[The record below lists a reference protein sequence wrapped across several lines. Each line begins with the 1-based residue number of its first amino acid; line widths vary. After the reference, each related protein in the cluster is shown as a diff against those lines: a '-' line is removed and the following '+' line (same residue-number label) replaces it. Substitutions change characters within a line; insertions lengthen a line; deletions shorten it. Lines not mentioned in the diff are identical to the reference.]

1 MIPFKDIELQDKEL
15 ITSFTLNSPRRNCDL
30 SFSNLCSWRFLY
42 NTKFAIMDGFLL
54 LKFWADGELVYMMP
68 IGNGDLNKVLDALIE
83 DANREGEPFC
93 LLGICA
99 GMCSE
104 LETFMPGRFQFTA
117 DRDYADYVYLRSD
130 LATLSGKKFQ
140 AKRNHINKFKKTYN
154 YEYTPITADRIREC
168 LDLEAEWCKVNNCD
182 QHEGTGNERR
192 ALIYALHNFDALGLT
207 GGILHVEGKIAAFTF
222 GMPINQDT
230 FGVHVEKADTRIDG
244 AYAMINY
251 EFANHIPEQ
260 YIYINREE
268 DLGIEGLR
276 KAKLS
281 YQPAIILEKYV
292 ACLKEQPVEASSGK
306 KGKVTGL

>member
-15 ITSFTLNSPRRNCDL
+15 ITSYTLNSSRQNCDL

-42 NTKFAIMDGFLL
+42 HTKFAILDGFLL
-54 LKFWADGELVYMMP
+54 LKFWAEGELVYMMP
-68 IGNGDLNKVLDALIE
+68 TGNGDVEKVLNALKGDAHQ
-83 DANREGEPFC
+83 EGGSLC

-104 LETFMPGRFQFTA
+104 LEAFLPDQFLFTA
-117 DRDYADYVYLRSD
+117 DRDYADYIYSRTD
-130 LATLSGKKFQ
+130 LSTLSGKRFQ
-140 AKRNHINKFKKTYN
+140 AKRNHVNKFKRTYN
-154 YEYTPITADRIREC
+154 YEYSPITPERIQEC

-192 ALIYALHNFDALGLT
+192 AMIYALHHFDELGLT
-207 GGILHVEGKIAAFTF
+207 GGILHVDGKIAAFTF

-230 FGVHVEKADTRIDG
+230 FGVHVEKADTSIDG

-260 YIYINREE
+260 YVYINREE

-281 YQPAIILEKYV
+281 YQPTIILEKYV
-292 ACLKEQPVEASSGK
+292 ACLKEEPVEAIK
-306 KGKVTGL
+306 W

>member
-140 AKRNHINKFKKTYN
+140 AKRNHIN
-154 YEYTPITADRIREC
+154 
-168 LDLEAEWCKVNNCD
+168 
-182 QHEGTGNERR
+182 
-192 ALIYALHNFDALGLT
+192 
-207 GGILHVEGKIAAFTF
+207 
-222 GMPINQDT
+222 
-230 FGVHVEKADTRIDG
+230 
-244 AYAMINY
+244 
-251 EFANHIPEQ
+251 
-260 YIYINREE
+260 
-268 DLGIEGLR
+268 
-276 KAKLS
+276 
-281 YQPAIILEKYV
+281 
-292 ACLKEQPVEASSGK
+292 
-306 KGKVTGL
+306 

>member
-1 MIPFKDIELQDKEL
+1 MGATQFK
-15 ITSFTLNSPRRNCDL
+15 R
-30 SFSNLCSWRFLY
+30 
-42 NTKFAIMDGFLL
+42 A
-54 LKFWADGELVYMMP
+54 
-68 IGNGDLNKVLDALIE
+68 
-83 DANREGEPFC
+83 
-93 LLGICA
+93 
-99 GMCSE
+99 E
-104 LETFMPGRFQFTA
+104 LEDQEIISHYFEHHTSRSCERTFANVYLWSRQYPVKWAIIKNALVFKSGDENHVSFAYPAGAPEDVKNALEEMMEYSKAKGRPFLMYNVTPEYFAQLEEWYPGRFQIEY
-117 DRDYADYVYLRSD
+117 DRDSADYVYESEK
-130 LATLSGKKFQ
+130 LATLSGKKLHG
-140 AKRNHINKFKKTYN
+140 KRNHINKFKKTYN
-154 YEYTPITADRIREC
+154 YEYTPITADRIQEC

-281 YQPAIILEKYV
+281 YQPAIILEKYI
-292 ACLKEQPVEASSGK
+292 ACLKEQPVEAIK
-306 KGKVTGL
+306 W